1 MGFSRVRFFQFRNL
15 LDQEVTLDGADE
27 VFLVG
32 ENGQGK
38 TNFLEALYFL
48 CYGTSFRTK
57 NEKNLVSREH
67 QEASL
72 FGEFRRGSDVQS
84 VGVKLTRSEKI
95 LEWNGQPVKDRK
107 EMVRAFPCVA
117 FTHEDYQF
125 IQGTPEHQRF
135 FFDQALSMYNILYI
149 DALRQYKKI
158 LRTRNFLLNSSGDSV
173 SLRIWEEKLVQTGL
187 QLMGEREKIVK
198 EFNEIFPKIFSKVSR
213 IDSDCLIT
221 YSPSWK
227 EQNADTVVLEL
238 EAQRNQERE
247 RGFTMTGPHRDRYVF
262 RFQGKDFSQ
271 FASTGQVRLL
281 SLLLR
286 VAQARFAEAKTGKKP
301 VLLLDDVLL
310 ELDKE
315 KRGRFLQEL
324 PSAEQI
330 FFTFLPDE
338 NLGSYQAENP
348 LRLTVVQGR
357 FFKDGKRPH

>member
-15 LDQEVTLDGADE
+15 LDQEIVLDEVKE

-48 CYGTSFRTK
+48 CYGASFRTK
-57 NEKNLVSREH
+57 NERNLVAREH

-72 FGEFRRGSDVQS
+72 FGDFKRGTDVQR
-84 VGVKLTRSEKI
+84 VGVKLTKTEKL
-95 LEWNGQPVKDRK
+95 LEWNGQAVNDRK

-125 IQGTPEHQRF
+125 IKGTPEHQRF
-135 FFDQALSMYNILYI
+135 FFDQALSMYDVSYI
-149 DALRQYKKI
+149 DSLRQYKKI
-158 LRTRNFLLNSSGDSV
+158 LRIRNFLLNSSEDSV
-173 SLRIWEEKLVQTGL
+173 ALGIWEEKLVQTGL
-187 QLMGEREKIVK
+187 QLMTEREKIVK
-198 EFNEIFPKIFSKVSR
+198 EFNEIFPKIFSKVSG
-213 IDSDCLIT
+213 IDSECLIT

-227 EQNADTVVLEL
+227 EQNASTIVLEL

-247 RGFTMTGPHRDRYVF
+247 RGFTLSGPHRDRFVF
-262 RFQGKDFSQ
+262 KSQGKDFSQ
-271 FASTGQVRLL
+271 FASTGQIRLL

-330 FFTFLPDE
+330 FFTFLPEE

-357 FFKDGKRPH
+357 FFKDGK